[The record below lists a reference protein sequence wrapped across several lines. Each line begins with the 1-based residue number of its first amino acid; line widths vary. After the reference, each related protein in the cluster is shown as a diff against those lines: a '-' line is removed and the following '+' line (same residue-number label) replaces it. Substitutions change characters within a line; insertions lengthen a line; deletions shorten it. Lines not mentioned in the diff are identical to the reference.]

1 MASASPHPVT
11 GVLLVNTGT
20 PDAPQAGAVRRF
32 LRRFLSDR
40 RVVELP
46 RWLWLPLLNGVVLPL
61 RAPRSARNYRRIWR
75 DDGSPLAA
83 LTRAL
88 CTAVQAA
95 LEQRQPGAY
104 VVEGA
109 FLYSEPSV
117 PAALSRLTA
126 AGADALVVLPLYP
139 QCSGTTT
146 GAVYDQVSAALGRRR
161 ALPDVHYIAHYH
173 DDPLYIAAL
182 ASSVR
187 EHWQRHGRSELLLM
201 SFHGLPQRIVD
212 AGDPYAAHSRST
224 AARLAAAL
232 DLRAEEWQLSFQS
245 RFGGGRWLQPATDRT
260 LMQLASAGRRDV
272 TVICPGFAV
281 DCLET
286 LEEIA
291 ITGREQFLHGGG
303 ERFAYVPALN
313 DRPDHALAL
322 AARVM
327 TVSGPGASVS

>member
-83 LTRAL
+83 LTRELRA
-88 CTAVQAA
+88 AVQGA
-95 LEQRQPGAY
+95 LDQQRPGTHA
-104 VVEGA
+104 VECA

-117 PAALSRLTA
+117 PAALARLTA
-126 AGADALVVLPLYP
+126 AGVTELVVLPLYP

-146 GAVYDQVSAALGRRR
+146 GAVYDQVGAALARRR

-173 DDPLYIAAL
+173 DDPRYIAAL
-182 ASSVR
+182 AASVR
-187 EHWQRHGRSELLLM
+187 EHWQRHRRSELLLM

-212 AGDPYAAHSRST
+212 DGDPYAAHSRMT
-224 AARLAAAL
+224 ATRLAAAL
-232 DLRAEEWQLSFQS
+232 GLRDEEWRLSFQS
-245 RFGGGRWLQPATDRT
+245 RFGGARWLEPATDRT
-260 LMQLASAGRRDV
+260 LIQLASQGQRSV
-272 TVICPGFAV
+272 TVVCPGFAV

-291 ITGREQFLHGGG
+291 ITGREQFLHAGG
-303 ERFAYVPALN
+303 ERFDYIPALN
-313 DRPDHALAL
+313 ARPDHARAL
-322 AARVM
+322 AARVLA
-327 TVSGPGASVS
+327 SAGGAGGS